1 MAVARLKTVYRCTAC
16 GAAQPKWNGQ
26 CPDCQA
32 WNTLEE
38 ERALPS
44 TAKIATRRAAW
55 TDSTS
60 PVRSL
65 SDCRAEE
72 LPRASTGIAEFDRV
86 LGGGLVAGSVLLIG
100 GDPGI
105 GKSTLLLQSGALLA
119 RDRRVLYVTGEESQG
134 QIALRAERLGVLES
148 PMRLVNEID
157 MRRINELLELERP
170 QLLILDSIQTVYDP
184 DFQSA
189 PGTVAQVRECAA
201 ALTRFAKSTGC
212 PVFLVGHVTKEG
224 TLAGPKVLSH
234 MVDAELYFEGEPG
247 TAFRMLRALK
257 NRFGTVNEIGVFAMG
272 ERGLEEVSN
281 PSSLFLTQHAE
292 PVAGCAVFAAMEGNR
307 PLLVEVQALVER
319 AQAPN
324 PRRFAT
330 GLDVNRLQMILAVLN
345 KHAGLDAFDKNV
357 YLKAVGGVR
366 LTEPAADLPALLAVF
381 SSLTG
386 RALPAG
392 MVAFG
397 EVGLAGE
404 LRSVRD
410 TPSRLREAHKLGFT
424 RALVPKSACA
434 PSVPQIE
441 IVEAARVEQA
451 LSAVRGMG
459 HRVGNADKPS

>member
-1 MAVARLKTVYRCTAC
+1 MALAKAKTVYRCTEC
-16 GAAQPKWNGQ
+16 GAEHAKWSGQ
-26 CPDCQA
+26 CSECRA

-44 TAKIATRRAAW
+44 ATKAATRREAW
-55 TDSTS
+55 SGTLA
-60 PVRSL
+60 PVRAL
-65 SDCRAEE
+65 KDCRPEE
-72 LPRASTGIAEFDRV
+72 MPRTSTGIAEFDRV

-119 RDRRVLYVTGEESQG
+119 RERRVLYVTGEESQG

-148 PMRLVNEID
+148 PMRIVTEIN
-157 MRRINELLELERP
+157 MQRINELLDLERP
-170 QLLILDSIQTVYDP
+170 ELLILDSIQTVYDP

-201 ALTRFAKSTGC
+201 HLTRYAKSTGC

-234 MVDAELYFEGEPG
+234 MVDAELYFEGESG

-257 NRFGTVNEIGVFAMG
+257 NRFGAVNEIGVFAMG

-292 PVAGCAVFAAMEGNR
+292 PVPGCAVFAAMEGNR

-345 KHAGLDAFDKNV
+345 KHAGLDAFEKNV

-366 LTEPAADLPALLAVF
+366 LTEPATDLPALLAVF
-381 SSLTG
+381 SSLNG
-386 RALPAG
+386 RALPPG
-392 MVAFG
+392 LVAFG

-410 TPSRLREAHKLGFT
+410 IGARLREAAKLGFT
-424 RALVPKSACA
+424 RALVPKGTH
-434 PSVPQIE
+434 VPAIE
-441 IVEAARVEQA
+441 GLEVIEASRIEQA
-451 LSAVRGMG
+451 LTLIRELRA
-459 HRVGNADKPS
+459 AA

>member
-1 MAVARLKTVYRCTAC
+1 VAIARVKTVYRCTAC
-16 GAAQPKWNGQ
+16 GSEQPKWSGQ
-26 CPDCQA
+26 CSDCLA

-38 ERALPS
+38 ERALPAAS
-44 TAKIATRRAAW
+44 KASTRREAW
-55 TDSTS
+55 SGALT
-60 PVRSL
+60 PVRAL
-65 SDCRAEE
+65 SDCRPEE
-72 LPRASTGIAEFDRV
+72 LPRTSSGIAEFDRV

-119 RDRRVLYVTGEESQG
+119 RTRRVLYITGEESQG

-148 PMRLVNEID
+148 QMRIATEID
-157 MRRINELLELERP
+157 LRRIDALLENEQP
-170 QLLILDSIQTVYDP
+170 ELLILDSIQTVYDP

-201 ALTRFAKSTGC
+201 HLTRFAKSTGC

-234 MVDAELYFEGEPG
+234 MVDAELYFEGDSG

-257 NRFGTVNEIGVFAMG
+257 NRFGAVNEIGVFAMG

-292 PVAGCAVFAAMEGNR
+292 PVPGCAVFAAMEGNR
-307 PLLVEVQALVER
+307 PLLVEVQALLER

-324 PRRFAT
+324 PRRFAA

-345 KHAGLDAFDKNV
+345 KHAGLDTFEKNV

-381 SSLTG
+381 SSLKG
-386 RALPAG
+386 YALPPG
-392 MVAFG
+392 LVAFG

-404 LRSVRD
+404 LRGVRD
-410 TPSRLREAHKLGFT
+410 IGARLREAVKLGFT
-424 RALVPKSACA
+424 RALVPKTSSPP
-434 PSVPQIE
+434 PSIPDLEVI
-441 IVEAARVEQA
+441 EAAGIGQA
-451 LSAVRGMG
+451 LAAVR
-459 HRVGNADKPS
+459 A

>member
-1 MAVARLKTVYRCTAC
+1 MGLAKAKTVYRCSEC
-16 GAAQPKWNGQ
+16 GAEHPKWNGQ
-26 CPDCQA
+26 CSECRA

-38 ERALPS
+38 ERAMPS
-44 TAKIATRRAAW
+44 ATTAASRRAAW
-55 TDSTS
+55 SGTLA

-65 SDCRAEE
+65 SDCRPEE
-72 LPRASTGIAEFDRV
+72 LPRTSTGIAEFDRV

-119 RDRRVLYVTGEESQG
+119 RERRVLYVTGEESQG

-148 PMRLVNEID
+148 PMRIVTEID
-157 MRRINELLELERP
+157 MQRINELLEAERP
-170 QLLILDSIQTVYDP
+170 ELLILDSIQTVYDP

-201 ALTRFAKSTGC
+201 HLTRFAKSSGC

-224 TLAGPKVLSH
+224 ALAGPKVLSH
-234 MVDAELYFEGEPG
+234 MVDAELYFEGESG

-257 NRFGTVNEIGVFAMG
+257 NRFGAVNEIGVFAMG

-281 PSSLFLTQHAE
+281 PSSLFLTHHAE
-292 PVAGCAVFAAMEGNR
+292 PVPGCAVFAAMEGNR

-319 AQAPN
+319 AQTPN

-345 KHAGLDAFDKNV
+345 KHAGLDAFEKNV

-366 LTEPAADLPALLAVF
+366 LTEPATDLPALLAVF
-381 SSLTG
+381 SSLKG
-386 RALPAG
+386 RALPEG
-392 MVAFG
+392 LVAFG

-404 LRSVRD
+404 LRAVRD
-410 TPSRLREAHKLGFT
+410 TAARLREAHKLGFT
-424 RALVPKSACA
+424 RAIVPKGAA
-434 PSVPQIE
+434 GVPIE
-441 IVEAARVEQA
+441 GLEVIEASRTEQA
-451 LSAVRGMG
+451 LK
-459 HRVGNADKPS
+459 RVGEMSATRARD

>member
-1 MAVARLKTVYRCTAC
+1 MALARAKTVYRCNEC
-16 GAAQPKWNGQ
+16 GAQQPKWNGQ

-38 ERALPS
+38 ERAAPS
-44 TAKIATRRAAW
+44 ATKASTRREAW
-55 TDSTS
+55 SGTLA

-65 SDCRAEE
+65 SDCRPEE
-72 LPRASTGIAEFDRV
+72 LPRTSTGIAEFDRV

-119 RDRRVLYVTGEESQG
+119 RSRRVLYITGEESQG

-148 PMRLVNEID
+148 PMRIVTEIN
-157 MRRINELLELERP
+157 MQRINELLDAERP
-170 QLLILDSIQTVYDP
+170 ELLILDSIQTVYDP

-201 ALTRFAKSTGC
+201 HLTRYAKSSGC

-234 MVDAELYFEGEPG
+234 MVDAELYFEGESG

-257 NRFGTVNEIGVFAMG
+257 NRFGAVNEIGVFAMG
-272 ERGLEEVSN
+272 ESGLEEVSN
-281 PSSLFLTQHAE
+281 PSSLFLTQHPE
-292 PVAGCAVFAAMEGNR
+292 PVPGCAIFAAMEGNR

-366 LTEPAADLPALLAVF
+366 LTEPATDLPALLAVF
-381 SSLTG
+381 SSLNG
-386 RALPAG
+386 RALPVCL
-392 MVAFG
+392 VAFG

-410 TPSRLREAHKLGFT
+410 IGARLREAAKLGFT
-424 RALVPKSACA
+424 RAIVPRTARLA
-434 PSVPQIE
+434 DTPGIE
-441 IVEAARVEQA
+441 VIEAARIEQA
-451 LSAVRGMG
+451 LELVREM
-459 HRVGNADKPS
+459 RSSEAA

>member
-1 MAVARLKTVYRCTAC
+1 MALAKAKTVYRCTEC
-16 GAAQPKWNGQ
+16 GAEHAKWNGQ
-26 CPDCQA
+26 CSECRA

-38 ERALPS
+38 ERSVPRATKAS
-44 TAKIATRRAAW
+44 TRRDAW
-55 TDSTS
+55 SGAGA
-60 PVRSL
+60 PVRAL
-65 SDCRAEE
+65 SDCRPEE
-72 LPRASTGIAEFDRV
+72 LPRTSTGIAEFDRV

-119 RDRRVLYVTGEESQG
+119 RTRRVLYITGEESQG
-134 QIALRAERLGVLES
+134 QIALRAERLEVLES
-148 PMRLVNEID
+148 PMRIVTEIN
-157 MRRINELLELERP
+157 MQRINELLEIEQP
-170 QLLILDSIQTVYDP
+170 ELLILDSIQTVYDP

-201 ALTRFAKSTGC
+201 HLTRYAKSSGC

-234 MVDAELYFEGEPG
+234 MVDAELYFEGESG

-257 NRFGTVNEIGVFAMG
+257 NRFGAVNEIGVFAMG

-281 PSSLFLTQHAE
+281 PSSLFLTHHAE
-292 PVAGCAVFAAMEGNR
+292 PVPGCAVFAAMEGNR

-330 GLDVNRLQMILAVLN
+330 GLDVNRLQMNLAVLN
-345 KHAGLDAFDKNV
+345 KHAGLEAFDKNV

-366 LTEPAADLPALLAVF
+366 LTEPATDLPALLAVF

-386 RALPAG
+386 RALPVG
-392 MVAFG
+392 LVAFG

-424 RALVPKSACA
+424 RAIVPKGAAGA
-434 PSVPQIE
+434 PIE
-441 IVEAARVEQA
+441 GLEIIEASRIEQA
-451 LSAVRGMG
+451 LKRMREMSSVQS
-459 HRVGNADKPS
+459 NS

>member
-1 MAVARLKTVYRCTAC
+1 MALAKAKTVYRCTEC
-16 GAAQPKWNGQ
+16 GAEHAKWNGQ
-26 CPDCQA
+26 CSECRA

-38 ERALPS
+38 ERAMPS
-44 TAKIATRRAAW
+44 ATKAAARREAW
-55 TDSTS
+55 SGTLT

-65 SDCRAEE
+65 KDCRPEE
-72 LPRASTGIAEFDRV
+72 LPRTSTRIAEFDRV

-105 GKSTLLLQSGALLA
+105 GKSTLLLQSGALLSQE
-119 RDRRVLYVTGEESQG
+119 RRVVYITGEESQG

-148 PMRLVNEID
+148 PMRIVTEIN
-157 MRRINELLELERP
+157 MQRINELLETEQP
-170 QLLILDSIQTVYDP
+170 ELLILDSIQTVYDP

-201 ALTRFAKSTGC
+201 HLTRYAKSSGC

-234 MVDAELYFEGEPG
+234 MVDAELYFEGESG

-257 NRFGTVNEIGVFAMG
+257 NRFGAVNEIGVFAMG

-281 PSSLFLTQHAE
+281 PSSLFLTQHTE
-292 PVAGCAVFAAMEGNR
+292 PVPGCAVFAAMEGNR

-366 LTEPAADLPALLAVF
+366 LTEPATDLPALLAVF
-381 SSLTG
+381 SSLKA
-386 RALPAG
+386 RALPSG
-392 MVAFG
+392 LVAFG

-410 TPSRLREAHKLGFT
+410 IGARLREASKLGFT
-424 RALVPKSACA
+424 RALVPKGTGT
-434 PSVPQIE
+434 PKIQGVEVIE
-441 IVEAARVEQA
+441 TDRIEHA
-451 LSAVRGMG
+451 LELVRGM
-459 HRVGNADKPS
+459 RSKDVT

>member
-1 MAVARLKTVYRCTAC
+1 MALAKAKTVYRCTEC
-16 GAAQPKWNGQ
+16 GAEHAKWNGQ
-26 CPDCQA
+26 CSECRA

-38 ERALPS
+38 ERAMPS
-44 TAKIATRRAAW
+44 ATKAAARREAW
-55 TDSTS
+55 SGTLT

-65 SDCRAEE
+65 KDCRPEE
-72 LPRASTGIAEFDRV
+72 LPRTSTRIAEFDRV

-105 GKSTLLLQSGALLA
+105 GKSTLLLQSGALLSQE
-119 RDRRVLYVTGEESQG
+119 RRVVYITGEESQG

-148 PMRLVNEID
+148 PMRIVTEIN
-157 MRRINELLELERP
+157 MQRINELLETEQP
-170 QLLILDSIQTVYDP
+170 ELLILDSIQTVYDP

-201 ALTRFAKSTGC
+201 HLTRYAKSSGC
-212 PVFLVGHVTKEG
+212 PVFLVGHVTKQG

-234 MVDAELYFEGEPG
+234 MVDAELYFEGESG

-257 NRFGTVNEIGVFAMG
+257 NRFGAVNEIGVFAMG

-281 PSSLFLTQHAE
+281 PSSLFLTHHAE
-292 PVAGCAVFAAMEGNR
+292 PVPGCAVFAAMEGNR

-345 KHAGLDAFDKNV
+345 KHAGLEPFDKNV

-366 LTEPAADLPALLAVF
+366 LTEPATDLPALLAVF

-386 RALPAG
+386 RALPTG
-392 MVAFG
+392 LVAFG

-410 TPSRLREAHKLGFT
+410 IGARLREAAKLGFS
-424 RALVPKSACA
+424 RAIVPRTARPA
-434 PSVPQIE
+434 DTPGIE
-441 IVEAARVEQA
+441 VIEAARIEQA
-451 LSAVRGMG
+451 LELVREMRTSEAV
-459 HRVGNADKPS
+459 